1 MCPVLGWVVQASSTT
16 APQHHSTTAPQ
27 HHSTTASQQALTER
41 QSSNVLATLPLAQRP
56 PLDIEDEIRTAYE
69 LGVIDGRQYLD
80 CPVDEVAK
88 IVDGEQYPTKDVD
101 RHALSNKLIT
111 DALKRG
117 DIK

>member
-1 MCPVLGWVVQASSTT
+1 
-16 APQHHSTTAPQ
+16 
-27 HHSTTASQQALTER
+27 
-41 QSSNVLATLPLAQRP
+41 
-56 PLDIEDEIRTAYE
+56 

-111 DALKRG
+111 N
-117 DIK
+117 